1 MSNLVLYR
9 KYRPK
14 TFAEVVGQEHVVRTI
29 TNAIRDNMVS
39 HGYLFA
45 GPHGCGKTSLARLL
59 AKSLNCQKRKDNEFE
74 PCNQCDSCL
83 EINQGNAIDLIEID
97 AASNRGIDEIRD
109 LKEGIRF
116 RPVKSKY
123 KVFILD
129 EAHQLSKDAAN
140 ALLKT
145 LEEPPSHAI
154 FILATTESHKM
165 ISTILSRCQCFSFRK
180 LQMPEIIARL
190 AFILKQEKIAFA
202 PEVLT
207 LIAAQAAG
215 AMRDAESLLDEVVS
229 FMGQDGKIELEEV
242 RVLLGLSD
250 NGAVFQFLQFL
261 AGKKTKEA
269 FEFINELMFKAVDLR
284 EFSKS
289 VIQFLREI
297 LLLKIDPNFQS
308 SLVLSLTSEEK
319 NRLLELTAVFSEP
332 QVKSMLE
339 KFMEAENKMK
349 YATILQLPLELAVV
363 EICMEK

>member
-1 MSNLVLYR
+1 MVLYR

-14 TFAEVVGQEHVVRTI
+14 TFAEVVGQEHVVKTI
-29 TNAIRDNMVS
+29 TNAIKDNMVS

-59 AKSLNCQKRKDNEFE
+59 AKALNCQQRKDGQFE

-83 EINQGNAIDLIEID
+83 EINRGNAIDLIEID
-97 AASNRGIDEIRD
+97 AATYTGVDNIRELQD
-109 LKEGIRF
+109 GIRF
-116 RPVKSKY
+116 LPAKSKY
-123 KVFILD
+123 KVFIID
-129 EAHQLSKDAAN
+129 ECHQLSKGAAS

-145 LEEPPSHAI
+145 LEEPPRHVV

-165 ISTILSRCQCFSFRK
+165 IPTILSRCQCFYFRK

-190 AFILKQEKIAFA
+190 ESILKQEKIAFS

-215 AMRDAESLLDEVVS
+215 ALRDAESLLDEVVS
-229 FMGQDGKIELEEV
+229 FTGQDGKIDLQEV

-250 NGAVFQFLQFL
+250 SRAVFQFLEFL
-261 AGKKTKEA
+261 ADKKVKEA
-269 FEFINELMFKAVDLR
+269 FEFINDLMFKAVDLR
-284 EFSKS
+284 EFAKS

-297 LLLKIDPNFQS
+297 LLLKIDLAFQS

-319 NRLLELTAVFSEP
+319 KQLLGIAAVFTEP
-332 QVKSMLE
+332 QVKLMLE
-339 KFMEAENKMK
+339 KFMEAENKTK
-349 YATILQLPLELAVV
+349 YATILQLPLELAIV
-363 EICMEK
+363 EICLENK

>member
-1 MSNLVLYR
+1 M
-9 KYRPK
+9 K
-14 TFAEVVGQEHVVRTI
+14 TI
-29 TNAIRDNMVS
+29 TNAIKENMVS

-45 GPHGCGKTSLARLL
+45 GPHGCGKTTLARLL
-59 AKSLNCQKRKDNEFE
+59 AKALNCQERKDGEFE
-74 PCNQCDSCL
+74 PCNKCDSCL

-97 AASNRGIDEIRD
+97 AASNRGIDDIRE

-116 RPVKSKY
+116 RPAKSKY

-165 ISTILSRCQCFSFRK
+165 IPTILSRCQSFDFHK
-180 LQMPEIIARL
+180 LQMPEIIKRL
-190 AFILKQEKIAFA
+190 EHILKQEKIAFA
-202 PEVLT
+202 PEVLP

-229 FMGQDGKIELEEV
+229 FTGQDGKIELEEV

-250 NGAVFQFLQFL
+250 SGAIFQFLTFL
-261 AGKKTKEA
+261 RQKQTKEA
-269 FEFINELMFKAVDLR
+269 VQFINDLMFKAVDLK
-284 EFSKS
+284 EFIKS

-297 LLLKIDPNFQS
+297 MLLKIDPKFQS
-308 SLVLSLTSEEK
+308 SLFLSLTNEEK
-319 NRLLELTAVFSEP
+319 KWLLDLTAAFSEI
-332 QVKSMLE
+332 QVKSILE
-339 KFMEAENKMK
+339 KFIEVENKMK
-349 YATILQLPLELAVV
+349 YASILQLPLELAVV
-363 EICMEK
+363 EICEEKSLN